1 MIIMSCENL
10 NKDNPN
16 SIDETPPIVHI
27 TYPANQSTLSESVLI
42 TAYAYDNNQ
51 LENVKLLIDDS
62 IIFQSYTGP
71 YQVTWNT
78 TMFEEDQRY
87 IISATAEDT
96 SGNKTFS
103 ESIEVKIDNFDNISP
118 SGIFLYP
125 STGQILN
132 GIIEVSIQ
140 AADNDGIDH
149 IDFFVNGD
157 SLGVFIENQNIDHYY
172 SYYWD
177 SNDMPEDNISS
188 IYAYVFD
195 HSNNSQVIG
204 PISVTIDNE
213 DAPDITYPQGTI
225 IFPASGSTVAENVEI
240 EVNAFDNIGINRV
253 NFIIN
258 SDLHYSDSI
267 SPYKY
272 NWDTT
277 LENEDQNYNINVD
290 IIDLNGNQTSLYP
303 VAVFVNNIEEPDIIP
318 PNIVIYEPAANQT
331 VFGVVDILTM
341 TSDNDSV
348 AKVEFYHNYN
358 LVSTDFTPNYT
369 YSWNTL
375 IADDDTEHVWFAV
388 AYDDQNNFSQTDPI
402 IFKVDNFDG
411 IAPSG
416 FITYPYAGQNVSG
429 IITIL
434 ADAEDNVGIA
444 EIQFSINDSIV
455 LVDNETP
462 YSYVWNTQNYLEDQE
477 HQLSIVISDFNNN
490 FYETGLYVTVNNNLI
505 PDDDHIYPFA
515 SILNPISGQTVSDT
529 VSLVGFATDNY
540 QVTRVQFF
548 INNEIVSTL
557 IDTPY
562 TFQWS
567 TLELENNSEHVL
579 TMTAEDQ
586 AGNVTNAIPVL
597 VHIANP

>member
-1 MIIMSCENL
+1 M
-10 NKDNPN
+10 
-16 SIDETPPIVHI
+16 
-27 TYPANQSTLSESVLI
+27 
-42 TAYAYDNNQ
+42 
-51 LENVKLLIDDS
+51 
-62 IIFQSYTGP
+62 
-71 YQVTWNT
+71 
-78 TMFEEDQRY
+78 
-87 IISATAEDT
+87 
-96 SGNKTFS
+96 
-103 ESIEVKIDNFDNISP
+103 
-118 SGIFLYP
+118 
-125 STGQILN
+125 
-132 GIIEVSIQ
+132 
-140 AADNDGIDH
+140 
-149 IDFFVNGD
+149 
-157 SLGVFIENQNIDHYY
+157 
-172 SYYWD
+172 
-177 SNDMPEDNISS
+177 
-188 IYAYVFD
+188 
-195 HSNNSQVIG
+195 
-204 PISVTIDNE
+204 
-213 DAPDITYPQGTI
+213 
-225 IFPASGSTVAENVEI
+225 
-240 EVNAFDNIGINRV
+240 
-253 NFIIN
+253 
-258 SDLHYSDSI
+258 
-267 SPYKY
+267 
-272 NWDTT
+272 
-277 LENEDQNYNINVD
+277 
-290 IIDLNGNQTSLYP
+290 
-303 VAVFVNNIEEPDIIP
+303 
-318 PNIVIYEPAANQT
+318 IYEPAANQT

-375 IADDDTEHVWFAV
+375 VADDDTEHVWFAV

-434 ADAEDNVGIA
+434 AEAEDNVGIA

-462 YSYVWNTQNYLEDQE
+462 YAYAWNTQNYLEDQE

-579 TMTAEDQ
+579 AMTAEDQ
-586 AGNVTNAIPVL
+586 AGNVTNAVPIL
-597 VHIANP
+597 VHISNP